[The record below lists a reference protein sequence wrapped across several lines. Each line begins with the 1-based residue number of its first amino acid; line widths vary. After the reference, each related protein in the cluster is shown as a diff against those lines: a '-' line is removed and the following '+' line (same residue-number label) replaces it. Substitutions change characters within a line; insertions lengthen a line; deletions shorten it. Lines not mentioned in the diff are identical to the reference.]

1 MWIPIKTIFQ
11 KNSGGYSS
19 KRVCGVLGWIV
30 LMFTFIW
37 CTICQTGSP
46 DFTTELIAA
55 CVALLG
61 VDCITDAIKSKIKND
76 VQ

>member
-19 KRVCGVLGWIV
+19 KRVCGVLGWLIV
-30 LMFTFIW
+30 MLGFVW
-37 CTICQTGSP
+37 CTITGTPSP
-46 DFTTELIAA
+46 DFTVELIAA

-61 VDCITDAIKSKIKND
+61 VDCITDAVSKVKEMKE
-76 VQ
+76 